1 MTVNTFSEITRPG
14 GHSAKNARQAGAP
27 NTRESGEASMV
38 GNPCA
43 VDPMAVTQIRD
54 RLAGVRTSR
63 FLSVDR
69 NGRCVRINLWTLAT
83 LIHIIVAEQTAE
95 LRDERDDAVRES
107 RLREEEIVSLGYE
120 IERLLAGVQQ

>member
-27 NTRESGEASMV
+27 NTRQSGEASMV

-43 VDPMAVTQIRD
+43 VDTAAVTQIWD
-54 RLAGVRTSR
+54 RLARAETSR
-63 FLSVDR
+63 FLAVDR
-69 NGRCVRINLWTLAT
+69 NGRCVRINLWALAT
-83 LIHIIVAEQTAE
+83 LIHTIVAEQTAE
-95 LRDERDDAVRES
+95 MREERDNAVRES

-120 IERLLAGVQQ
+120 VERLLAGEQR